1 MAGPRKKYR
10 STLKILRAGV
20 YSLIVLFLCWQVW
33 RVRHGLGDSLDS
45 VGWTTFA
52 LAAGTTV
59 VGTFPGFF
67 AWRLL
72 ITRTGVQ
79 LGFSDAAWM
88 YFLSGVTRYL
98 PGAMWPTVTQAA
110 LAKRSGAPAGKFIAA
125 GLVGMTMTAI
135 SGAMVGLLALPRLVA
150 DDPMWWLMLPILLC
164 AAVVMLTPRLL
175 RRLLGLGQRLFRRGE
190 HEITLPAG
198 TTSAGVIALGVLGW
212 CCTGVHVTI
221 IAISLGA
228 PPLPAITL
236 GSGGFAL
243 STVTG
248 ALSPAPAGLG
258 IREAMLGLTLG
269 VLIGGP
275 DLVTLLL
282 LSRALTTL
290 GHVAATLGVLGML
303 AGTRYVKWR
312 TEKDESS
319 DALSAG

>member
-1 MAGPRKKYR
+1 MIGSLKEYR
-10 STLKILRAGV
+10 STLKLLRVSV
-20 YSLIVLFLCWQVW
+20 YSLIVIFLCWQVW
-33 RVRHGLGDSLDS
+33 RVRHGLGNSLDS
-45 VGWTTFA
+45 VGWSTFA

-72 ITRTGVQ
+72 ITGTGVQ
-79 LGFSDAAWM
+79 LSFSDAAWM
-88 YFLSGVTRYL
+88 YFLSGATRYL

-150 DDPMWWLMLPILLC
+150 DDPKWWLMLPILLC
-164 AAVVMLTPRLL
+164 AGAVMLTPHLL
-175 RRLLGLGQRLFRRGE
+175 RRLLSHAQRLFRRGE

-198 TTSAGVIALGVLGW
+198 KTSMGVIALGVLGW
-212 CCTGVHVTI
+212 CCTGMHVTI
-221 IAISLGA
+221 IAISLDA
-228 PPLPAITL
+228 PPISAITL
-236 GSGGFAL
+236 GLGGFAL

-275 DLVTLLL
+275 DLVTVLL

-290 GHVAATLGVLGML
+290 GHVAATLGVLGVL
-303 AGTRYVKWR
+303 AGNRYVRWR
-312 TEKDESS
+312 SGKEKSS
-319 DALSAG
+319 DALSAS